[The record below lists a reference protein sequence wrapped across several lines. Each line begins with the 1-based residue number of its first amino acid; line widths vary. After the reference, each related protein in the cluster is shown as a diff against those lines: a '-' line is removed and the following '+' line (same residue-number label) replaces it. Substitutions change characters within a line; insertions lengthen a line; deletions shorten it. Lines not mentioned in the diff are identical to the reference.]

1 MSVTYTVQITDP
13 YGVPVGPIVTTD
25 GTIGDPNALAA
36 LSYSRVTNDTG
47 VAVLRYAGELSARL
61 LRLDN
66 LVLIYRSINGVTTLV
81 TDTAWMIR
89 SWRFTLDG
97 SGQRSTEIIAYS
109 GNYLLS
115 SRGVAYQTRSA
126 QSTKSG
132 AADNLIKEVVRENL
146 GSSATD
152 TARTIAGISVQ
163 ADTGQG
169 QSIDVVVGWRNSV
182 LTVAQELADASTDA
196 GTYIAFDL
204 VTTTPGQWEFRTFA
218 NQRGV
223 DRRVPG
229 GTLPLLLGTDYGNLA
244 DVEYVADYSDLGTA
258 AYALGDGAGSRRRV
272 QTATNDAAIALSPYN
287 RREVYV
293 EANNATTANQVLRA
307 ARSALRRQRARV
319 TMQGRIVET
328 PSTRYGIDW
337 QWGDYVTATAF
348 GVTLNA
354 RIDAISVSIESG
366 RETVDAWVRSD

>member
-25 GTIGDPNALAA
+25 STIGDPNALAA

-272 QTATNDAAIALSPYN
+272 QTATNDPAIALSPYN

>member
-272 QTATNDAAIALSPYN
+272 QTATNDPAIALSPYN

>member
-66 LVLIYRSINGVTTLV
+66 LILIYRSIDGSTSLV
-81 TDTAWMIR
+81 TDTAWIIR

-97 SGQRSTEIIAYS
+97 SGQRSTEVIAYS

-115 SRGVAYQTRSA
+115 SRGVAYQTRSPF
-126 QSTKSG
+126 STKSG

-152 TARTIAGISVQ
+152 TARIIAGISVQ
-163 ADTGQG
+163 ANTSQG

-204 VTTTPGQWEFRTFA
+204 VTTTPGLWEFRTFA
-218 NQRGV
+218 GQRGV

-229 GTLPLLLGTDYGNLA
+229 GTLPLLIGVDYGNLA

-272 QTATNDAAIALSPYN
+272 QTATNDPAIALSPYN
-287 RREVYV
+287 RREIYV
-293 EANNATTANQVLRA
+293 EANNATTVNQVLRA

-337 QWGDYVTATAF
+337 QWGDYVTASAF

-354 RIDAISVSIESG
+354 RIDAISVSIEGG